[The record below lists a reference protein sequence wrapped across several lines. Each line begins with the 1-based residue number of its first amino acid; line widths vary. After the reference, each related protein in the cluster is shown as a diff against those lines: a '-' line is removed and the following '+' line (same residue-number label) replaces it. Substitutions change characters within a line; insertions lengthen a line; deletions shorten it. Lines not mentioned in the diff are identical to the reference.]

1 MKNITQPLP
10 IISQISVDCL
20 FGITQQPF
28 DTCPFIDLL
37 TFNGKEASRVYAVD
51 ISYDL
56 STLLINTQQLVDRT
70 LVLHKWANDV
80 AHLHDSIPSELIG
93 KTDTNSMT
101 KLNEYSLAIKLKSIE
116 NQRAIQDK
124 LSNLAEGINDKLTE
138 AVEYYDKNKKLYIQQ
153 REQSV
158 IVKDLNDK
166 LNGHDWSNVDGDP
179 EGIMGAA
186 LKDELDFAK
195 EELTFTESDIFD
207 NNAAFQELCSDSFNY
222 LIEELINSLDD
233 IRTNN
238 ITIRTQAYHIQTNL
252 EDVYKTTDYYNLK
265 QPMDYLQNIDNND
278 NNDNNEGVIA
288 LGVLSNKNDSLTFTQ
303 LCSFL
308 NKNHI
313 LNDVQK
319 SVISNF
325 SDKQM
330 LIDLLHKSGYHTVRY
345 YESAEQYLANPEL
358 YQESKIKP
366 EQTHKLKITP

>member
-51 ISYDL
+51 ISCDP

-80 AHLHDSIPSELIG
+80 AHLHDNIPSELIG

-101 KLNEYSLAIKLKSIE
+101 KLNEYSLSIKLKSIE

-124 LSNLAEGINDKLTE
+124 LPTLAKEINEKLTE
-138 AVEYYDKNKKLYIQQ
+138 AVEYYDKNKKLSIQQ

-179 EGIMGAA
+179 EGIMGAE
-186 LKDELDFAK
+186 LKEELDFAK
-195 EELTFTESDIFD
+195 EELTFTDSDIFD
-207 NNAAFQELCSDSFNY
+207 NNAAFQDLCSDSFNY
-222 LIEELINSLDD
+222 LIEELVNCLDD

-238 ITIRTQAYHIQTNL
+238 INIRTQAYHIQTNL
-252 EDVYKTTDYYNLK
+252 ENVYQSTDYYNLK
-265 QPMDYLQNIDNND
+265 QPMDYLQKI
-278 NNDNNEGVIA
+278 DNNEGVIA
-288 LGVLSNKNDSLTFTQ
+288 LGVLFNKNDILTFTQ

-308 NKNHI
+308 NRNHI

-345 YESAEQYLANPEL
+345 YESADQYLANPEI

-366 EQTHKLKITP
+366 EQKNKLKITP